1 MEDVRPYEMMTIL
14 DPDLSNPDREGL
26 VEKIKGL
33 LEKHGATV
41 EEIKEWGRRKMAYP
55 IKKKQ
60 EGYYLLFHFQAP
72 PRTPVDIRWEMRM
85 TQGLLRYMV
94 VRRDE

>member
-1 MEDVRPYEMMTIL
+1 MEEVRPYEMMTIL
-14 DPDLSNPDREGL
+14 DPDLANPDRENL
-26 VEKIKGL
+26 VERIKGL

-55 IKKKQ
+55 IKKKR

-72 PRTPVDIRWEMRM
+72 PSTPVDIRWEMRM